1 MGLDFSDMGKSYY
14 VEGYGCPSN
23 AYDMRIAESML
34 ESRGFYRVE
43 SPEKADF
50 VFVNTCAVKKRT
62 QDRVLSRLQELR
74 RLAKPV
80 VVGGCLPVID
90 LEAVQGAM
98 PDYLAVIGP
107 NSLGRL
113 EEALNS
119 PHPGLCLNLLETEHV
134 VKVGKA
140 TVETRGVVGIVPI
153 AEGCLGNCTFCC
165 TRFARGRLFS
175 YPTEAIV
182 GEVEKGV
189 KLGLREFWL
198 VGQDTGAYGLD
209 CGKNLPLLLSK
220 VCDIDG
226 RFMVRVGMMNPEHCI
241 PIVEE
246 LATVL
251 QNPKMFKFLHL
262 PLQSGNDTVL
272 KAMGRR
278 YRVDEFSSAV
288 ETLRD
293 SVKDLT
299 LWTDMICGFPSEDE
313 AAFDD
318 SLKVICEVRPDTVN
332 VSKFSPRPGTAAA
345 GMKMLR
351 SQVVKN
357 RSRKMAHLW
366 SRIALERNQSLVG
379 WHGQVLIDEQGKD
392 GSWIGRSPSYKPVA
406 LREGN
411 LSLGQWVEAEVKSA
425 EYTHL
430 LGELVRPR

>member
-1 MGLDFSDMGKSYY
+1 MGKSYY

-23 AYDMRIAESML
+23 AYDLRIVESRL

-62 QDRVLSRLQELR
+62 QDRILSRLRELG

-80 VVGGCLPVID
+80 VVGGCLPVVD

-98 PDYLAVIGP
+98 PDYLAVMGP

-113 EEALNS
+113 EEALDS
-119 PHPGLCLNLLETEHV
+119 LYPGLCLNLLETEHV

-140 TVETRGVVGIVPI
+140 TVGTGGVVGIVPI
-153 AEGCLGNCTFCC
+153 AEGCLGDCTFCC

-175 YPTEAIV
+175 YPAEAIV

-189 KLGLREFWL
+189 ERGLREFWL
-198 VGQDTGAYGLD
+198 VAQDTGAYGLD
-209 CGKNLPLLLSK
+209 CGKNLPLLLRE
-220 VCDIDG
+220 VCDVRG
-226 RFMVRVGMMNPEHCI
+226 RFMVRVGMMNPERCI
-241 PIVEE
+241 PIVDE
-246 LATVL
+246 LAMVL
-251 QNPKMFKFLHL
+251 RNPKMFKFLHL
-262 PLQSGNDTVL
+262 PLQSGNDAVL
-272 KAMGRR
+272 KTMGRR
-278 YRVDEFSSAV
+278 YRVDEFAATV
-288 ETLRD
+288 ETLRNT
-293 SVKDLT
+293 VKELT

-318 SLKVICEVRPDTVN
+318 SLKVISEVRPDTVN

-345 GMKMLR
+345 GMRMLR

-357 RSRKMAHLW
+357 RSRRMAHLW
-366 SRIALERNQSLVG
+366 SKIALERNQSLLG
-379 WHGQVLIDEQGKD
+379 WHGRVLIDEQGKD

-411 LSLGQWVEAEVKSA
+411 LSLGQWVEAKAKSA

-430 LGELVRPR
+430 LGELVGSR